1 MEQGYRKPG
10 EAWIF
15 CNLVFLA
22 HFNGSFNKT
31 PALRTGNF
39 RYLGCI
45 MKAIFTSLLFSLTV
59 FVATAQRVVADCTVT
74 FAIATDDGNADKD
87 VTESL
92 KASTKTVY
100 IKGNDSR
107 TDLVSPSFTQTLLY
121 NKNSGS
127 AVILREFGN
136 NKFMTRLDNAKW
148 AAENKKYEGMTV
160 SLSQSETKTILG
172 YECKKAVIQMKDG
185 SNFNLYYATAIVPS
199 VKEFEYQ
206 FKDIPGFVL
215 EYEAEADNKK
225 IKYTATK
232 INIGPVPASKFD
244 LPTSGYRLLN

>member
-1 MEQGYRKPG
+1 M
-10 EAWIF
+10 
-15 CNLVFLA
+15 
-22 HFNGSFNKT
+22 KT
-31 PALRTGNF
+31 
-39 RYLGCI
+39 
-45 MKAIFTSLLFSLTV
+45 LFSALAFFLLAITQ
-59 FVATAQRVVADCTVT
+59 TSAQRVVADCTIT
-74 FAIATDDGNADKD
+74 YAISTEEGNADKD

-107 TDLVSPSFTQTLLY
+107 TDLVSPSFTQSLLY
-121 NKNSGS
+121 NKTTGN

-148 AAENKKYEGMTV
+148 AAENKKYEGMNVALGT
-160 SLSQSETKTILG
+160 ETKTILG

-185 SNFNLYYATAIVPS
+185 SSFILYYAPAIIPS

-215 EYEAEADNKK
+215 EFESQEADSKK

-232 INIGPVPASKFD
+232 INLSPVQASRFD
-244 LPTSGYRLLN
+244 VPTSGYRLLN